1 MQREMERG
9 EEKYQV
15 CKKGRRRRKTDSEPD
30 SMPRLATHFFFRPG
44 ENEREKESKE
54 SDEPDSMP
62 RLATRGHGR
71 AWREV
76 EKLEERKPRYKLR
89 IVVGCNKGG
98 NGSIGDSAGFSA
110 GLHRGSVDAG
120 SGCWRKQGSSTWR
133 SQLGAATVGKATLGQ
148 HHQRSRQQ
156 QGHIGGGAKG
166 DSEEWNGREMGESE
180 RRAQERAG
188 QYAQVSERGQRI
200 GGGRGDKRR
209 GSG

>member
-133 SQLGAATVGKATLGQ
+133 SLWTTLGLTRCC
-148 HHQRSRQQ
+148 HCG
-156 QGHIGGGAKG
+156 QGHFGPAPSKKQATTG
-166 DSEEWNGREMGESE
+166 SYR
-180 RRAQERAG
+180 
-188 QYAQVSERGQRI
+188 
-200 GGGRGDKRR
+200 RR
-209 GSG
+209 GER